1 MLIDLKI
8 HVGPMCEA
16 KCVEVNPC
24 QSELLAV
31 GCNDPFV
38 RLYDRRMLG
47 THCTAE
53 SGVMHCGSET
63 CQQDTAAL
71 PPGCVRY
78 FTPGHLPN
86 SPRRAKKRS
95 VVATYLTF
103 GSNGRELLVNL
114 GGEQVYLFDVR
125 RHCVP
130 LRYTASSFSTEST
143 GTSSRN
149 GIVHPNTSSVAKTEK
164 GEWGVGPTKTGLNGS
179 TNGYTVAKTTRKEH
193 QGSAGTSRVAVGSY
207 KLPARAL
214 ELKKR
219 ANELFEGKHYW
230 AAINLY
236 NQAVSVAPDSSV
248 LYANRAAAFL
258 KRGW

>member
-8 HVGPMCEA
+8 HVGIMCEA
-16 KCVEVNPC
+16 KCIEINPC
-24 QSELLAV
+24 QSELIAV

-47 THCTAE
+47 SHCTAE
-53 SGVMHCGSET
+53 NGVTHCGSET
-63 CQQDTAAL
+63 CQQDTVEL

-78 FTPGHLPN
+78 FTPGHMPN

-95 VVATYLTF
+95 VVAAYLTF
-103 GSNGRELLVNL
+103 GSSGRELLVNM

-130 LRYTASSFSTEST
+130 LRYTTSSFSTEST

-149 GIVHPNTSSVAKTEK
+149 GIVHPETSSVSKTEK
-164 GEWGVGPTKTGLNGS
+164 GESGVGLTKGGLNGS

-193 QGSAGTSRVAVGSY
+193 QGSAGTSRVVVGTY

-214 ELKKR
+214 VLKTS
-219 ANELFEGKHYW
+219 ANEQFEKKNYW

-236 NQAVSVAPDSSV
+236 NQALFVAPESSV